1 MYAQLA
7 SAIESAEM
15 VLIGIGEEWKYS
27 FDAMWKDSL
36 YEGILEKA
44 LDEYKWM
51 IPYLEYIY
59 MHDHITDYDKSAYGE
74 LYNLVRNKNY
84 FVIST
89 CLDRKAYEYG
99 FSMEKCVFPCG
110 SYEYLQSINN
120 NKNEIVKAVESDT
133 FNILISDLHM
143 LLNGKKKICSL
154 V

>member
-1 MYAQLA
+1 MRAY
-7 SAIESAEM
+7 
-15 VLIGIGEEWKYS
+15 W
-27 FDAMWKDSL
+27 
-36 YEGILEKA
+36 EKA

-99 FSMEKCVFPCG
+99 FSMEKCVFPCR

-120 NKNEIVKAVESDT
+120 NKNEIVKR
-133 FNILISDLHM
+133 
-143 LLNGKKKICSL
+143 LNPMHL
-154 V
+154 MF

>member
-7 SAIESAEM
+7 SAVESAEM

-27 FDAMWKDSL
+27 FDDMWKDSL

-44 LDEYKWM
+44 LGEYKWM

-99 FSMEKCVFPCG
+99 YG
-110 SYEYLQSINN
+110 
-120 NKNEIVKAVESDT
+120 
-133 FNILISDLHM
+133 
-143 LLNGKKKICSL
+143 
-154 V
+154 